1 MKKFVRSRV
10 IREREINMISTNK
23 AIAGVVLVTLLN
35 GFISVNL
42 FKQQNLFYT
51 NEVDKLLVDNQKLH
65 TELEQ
70 FYKYGVEVNVTMYQP
85 VYPQTDNTP
94 DITADGTRIRINK
107 ASEYKFV
114 ALSRNLL
121 KRWGGPFDYGDFILI
136 KGTKNKDGVYQVRD
150 TMNPKWVNVVDILES
165 FDVRPY
171 KYENVHIYKMNW
183 TDNLTL
189 INKNQQS

>member
-42 FKQQNLFYT
+42 FKEQNKFYT
-51 NEVDKLLVDNQKLH
+51 NEVDKLLMDNQKLH

-85 VYPQTDNTP
+85 VYPQTDRTP
-94 DITADGTRIRINK
+94 NITADGTKIRISK
-107 ASEYKFV
+107 ASDYKFV

-121 KRWGGPFDYGDFILI
+121 KRQGGPFDYGDFILL
-136 KGTKNKDGVYQVRD
+136 KGAGNKDGVYQVRD

-165 FDVRPY
+165 ESVQPY
-171 KYENVHIYKMNW
+171 KYTDAQIYKLNWLQKEKEIMNG
-183 TDNLTL
+183 
-189 INKNQQS
+189 